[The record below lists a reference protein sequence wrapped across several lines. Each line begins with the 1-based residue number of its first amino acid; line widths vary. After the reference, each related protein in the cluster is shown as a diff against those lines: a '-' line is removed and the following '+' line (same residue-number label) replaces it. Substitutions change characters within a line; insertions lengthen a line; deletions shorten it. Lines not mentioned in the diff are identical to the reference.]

1 MAICKTCGS
10 VVQPGDSF
18 CPVCGQGLFAAEDA
32 LICSACN
39 TPNAPGTRF
48 CKHCGAVLL
57 RKPKA
62 VQGPVCGSENAE
74 DALYCTACGSEM
86 PGEFEKEFEVEN
98 IEKLQAVLPLLHS
111 FADSYNAEFDRLSP
125 EELEKTTYVC
135 PVCGKRNDLGDVKC
149 RRCGRDRNRSEYLA
163 SKQRITSFED
173 AVEIP
178 DGLHTPSQPAPAFP
192 VTTDKKPEFLNG
204 KRSAD
209 STPVGRAENVSA
221 GYAGGYAGYARDGFV
236 QSSPIVQPLAI
247 VPYVT
252 QEQPLW
258 QYASKSDYEKLRA
271 RNSNG
276 KK

>member
-1 MAICKTCGS
+1 M
-10 VVQPGDSF
+10 
-18 CPVCGQGLFAAEDA
+18 
-32 LICSACN
+32 
-39 TPNAPGTRF
+39 
-48 CKHCGAVLL
+48 
-57 RKPKA
+57 
-62 VQGPVCGSENAE
+62 
-74 DALYCTACGSEM
+74 
-86 PGEFEKEFEVEN
+86 
-98 IEKLQAVLPLLHS
+98 
-111 FADSYNAEFDRLSP
+111 SP

-178 DGLHTPSQPAPAFP
+178 DGLHTPSQPAPVFP
-192 VTTDKKPEFLNG
+192 VTTDKKPEFPNG

-209 STPVGRAENVSA
+209 STPAGGAGNVSA